1 MHCTYFLAP
10 AQLAQTAIP
19 SRRYGT
25 SFVAPSFNQLYW
37 PGFSNTLLV
46 PEEGKNTEFGVDWTE
61 GNHHVKLIRFD
72 NKIRGFITSGKAPV
86 NLPRARIE
94 GWTLGYDGTFDAL
107 TLRAAV
113 DALDPRNELTGKQLR
128 RRSKSQVTLGAD
140 YSVGAW
146 SFGGSLLQVGRRYED
161 DANKTALAGYT
172 TVDLQASYAFAR
184 DWNVQAKLNNVGDRE
199 YETAQGYNQPGR
211 QFFVTLRYSPK

>member
-1 MHCTYFLAP
+1 M
-10 AQLAQTAIP
+10 
-19 SRRYGT
+19 
-25 SFVAPSFNQLYW
+25 
-37 PGFSNTLLV
+37 
-46 PEEGKNTEFGVDWTE
+46 
-61 GNHHVKLIRFD
+61 
-72 NKIRGFITSGKAPV
+72 
-86 NLPRARIE
+86 
-94 GWTLGYDGTFDAL
+94 
-107 TLRAAV
+107 

-184 DWNVQAKLNNVGDRE
+184 DWNLQAKLNNVGDRE

-211 QFFVTLRYSPK
+211 QFFVTLRYTPK